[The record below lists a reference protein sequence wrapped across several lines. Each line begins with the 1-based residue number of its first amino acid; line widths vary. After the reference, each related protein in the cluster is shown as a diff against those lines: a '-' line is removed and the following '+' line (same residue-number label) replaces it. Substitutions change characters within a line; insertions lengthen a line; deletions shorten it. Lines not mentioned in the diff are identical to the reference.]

1 LLLQIRKEEP
11 LYRQVAEVLEAG
23 LERLEECQ
31 RISSFPEG
39 PDRAYA
45 EDLVAESYDKQ
56 VAV

>member
-1 LLLQIRKEEP
+1 
-11 LYRQVAEVLEAG
+11 VAEVLEAG

-56 VAV
+56 VTV